1 MTTKNL
7 DKFSVLIAVI
17 AVALTISIMSLTS
30 QIEKGD
36 EQPIQEPVPVPVQ
49 ADTLANPV
57 PTTEMPAADSLEV
70 QPAEE
75 NYMEDKDV

>member
-36 EQPIQEPVPVPVQ
+36 EQPVQEPVPVQ
-49 ADTLANPV
+49 ADTLA
-57 PTTEMPAADSLEV
+57 TEAPAADSLEV
-70 QPAEE
+70 LPAEE

>member
-30 QIEKGD
+30 QIENGD
-36 EQPIQEPVPVPVQ
+36 EQPIQEAVPVQ
-49 ADTLANPV
+49 ADTLAIPV
-57 PTTEMPAADSLEV
+57 TTEIPVADSLEV

>member
-36 EQPIQEPVPVPVQ
+36 EQPIQEPVQV
-49 ADTLANPV
+49 DTLATPV
-57 PTTEMPAADSLEV
+57 PTTEMQAADSLEV

>member
-36 EQPIQEPVPVPVQ
+36 EQPVQEPVPVQ
-49 ADTLANPV
+49 ADTL
-57 PTTEMPAADSLEV
+57 TTEMPAADSLDV

>member
-36 EQPIQEPVPVPVQ
+36 EQPVQEPVPVQ
-49 ADTLANPV
+49 ADTLA
-57 PTTEMPAADSLEV
+57 TEAPATDSLEV

>member
-36 EQPIQEPVPVPVQ
+36 EQPIQEPVQV
-49 ADTLANPV
+49 DTLVTPV
-57 PTTEMPAADSLEV
+57 PTTETPAADSLEV
-70 QPAEE
+70 QPTEE
-75 NYMEDKDV
+75 NYMDDKDV

>member
-7 DKFSVLIAVI
+7 DKFSILIAVV
-17 AVALTISIMSLTS
+17 AVALTISIMSLTGNL
-30 QIEKGD
+30 EK
-36 EQPIQEPVPVPVQ
+36 EASPLVQETVLAQ
-49 ADTLANPV
+49 EDTLATPV
-57 PTTEMPAADSLEV
+57 LTDETPAADSLEV

>member
-36 EQPIQEPVPVPVQ
+36 EQPVQEPVPIQ
-49 ADTLANPV
+49 ADTLATPV
-57 PTTEMPAADSLEV
+57 PTTEAPAADSLEA

>member
-36 EQPIQEPVPVPVQ
+36 EQPIQEPVQ
-49 ADTLANPV
+49 ADTLVTPV
-57 PTTEMPAADSLEV
+57 PTTEMPATDSLEV

>member
-36 EQPIQEPVPVPVQ
+36 EQPVQEPVPVQ
-49 ADTLANPV
+49 ADTLAAPV
-57 PTTEMPAADSLEV
+57 PTTETPAADSLDG

>member
-17 AVALTISIMSLTS
+17 AVALTISIMSLTGS
-30 QIEKGD
+30 LEK
-36 EQPIQEPVPVPVQ
+36 EASPMVQEPVLVQ
-49 ADTLANPV
+49 EDTLAAPAPTSETPV
-57 PTTEMPAADSLEV
+57 ADSLEV
-70 QPAEE
+70 QSAEE

>member
-30 QIEKGD
+30 QIEKED
-36 EQPIQEPVPVPVQ
+36 EQPVQEPVPVQ
-49 ADTLANPV
+49 ADTLA
-57 PTTEMPAADSLEV
+57 TEAPAADSLEV
-70 QPAEE
+70 QSAEE

>member
-36 EQPIQEPVPVPVQ
+36 EQPVQEPVPVQ
-49 ADTLANPV
+49 ADTLAAPM
-57 PTTEMPAADSLEV
+57 PTTEAPAADSLDV
-70 QPAEE
+70 QTAEE

>member
-36 EQPIQEPVPVPVQ
+36 EQPIQEPVQV
-49 ADTLANPV
+49 DTLATPV
-57 PTTEMPAADSLEV
+57 QTTEMPATDSLEV

>member
-30 QIEKGD
+30 HIEKGD
-36 EQPIQEPVPVPVQ
+36 EQPVQEPVPVQ
-49 ADTLANPV
+49 ADTLA
-57 PTTEMPAADSLEV
+57 TEAPAADSLEV

>member
-36 EQPIQEPVPVPVQ
+36 EQPVQEQVQ
-49 ADTLANPV
+49 ADTLATPV

>member
-1 MTTKNL
+1 MTPKNL

-36 EQPIQEPVPVPVQ
+36 EQPIQEPVPVQ
-49 ADTLANPV
+49 ADTLTNPV
-57 PTTEMPAADSLEV
+57 PTTEMPTVDSLEV

>member
-1 MTTKNL
+1 
-7 DKFSVLIAVI
+7 
-17 AVALTISIMSLTS
+17 MSLTS

-36 EQPIQEPVPVPVQ
+36 EQPIQEPVPVQ
-49 ADTLANPV
+49 ADTLAIPV

>member
-36 EQPIQEPVPVPVQ
+36 EQPVQEPVPVQ
-49 ADTLANPV
+49 ADTLATPV
-57 PTTEMPAADSLEV
+57 PTTEAPAADSLDV

>member
-36 EQPIQEPVPVPVQ
+36 EQPIQEPVLVQ
-49 ADTLANPV
+49 ADTLAIPV
-57 PTTEMPAADSLEV
+57 TTEMPAADSLEV

>member
-36 EQPIQEPVPVPVQ
+36 EQPVQEPVPVQ
-49 ADTLANPV
+49 ADTLA
-57 PTTEMPAADSLEV
+57 TETPAADSLEV

>member
-36 EQPIQEPVPVPVQ
+36 EQPVQEPVPVQ
-49 ADTLANPV
+49 ADTLATEMPA
-57 PTTEMPAADSLEV
+57 TEMPAADSLEV

>member
-36 EQPIQEPVPVPVQ
+36 EQPVQEPVPVQ
-49 ADTLANPV
+49 ADTLTTPV
-57 PTTEMPAADSLEV
+57 PTTEMPAADSLDV

>member
-36 EQPIQEPVPVPVQ
+36 EQPIQEPVQV
-49 ADTLANPV
+49 DTLANPV

>member
-36 EQPIQEPVPVPVQ
+36 EQPVQEPVPVQ
-49 ADTLANPV
+49 ADTLA
-57 PTTEMPAADSLEV
+57 TEMPAADSLEV
-70 QPAEE
+70 LPAEE

>member
-1 MTTKNL
+1 
-7 DKFSVLIAVI
+7 
-17 AVALTISIMSLTS
+17 MSLTS

-36 EQPIQEPVPVPVQ
+36 EQPIQEPVQVQ

-57 PTTEMPAADSLEV
+57 PTTEMPATDSLEV

>member
-36 EQPIQEPVPVPVQ
+36 EQPVQEPVPVQ
-49 ADTLANPV
+49 ADTLATEV
-57 PTTEMPAADSLEV
+57 PTADSLEV

>member
-36 EQPIQEPVPVPVQ
+36 EQPVQEPVQ
-49 ADTLANPV
+49 ADMLTTPV

>member
-36 EQPIQEPVPVPVQ
+36 EQPIQEPVPVQ
-49 ADTLANPV
+49 ADTLAIPV
-57 PTTEMPAADSLEV
+57 PTTEMPADDSLEV

>member
-30 QIEKGD
+30 QIEKGG
-36 EQPIQEPVPVPVQ
+36 EQPIQEPVPVQ
-49 ADTLANPV
+49 ADTLAVPV
-57 PTTEMPAADSLEV
+57 PTTEMLAADSLEV

>member
-30 QIEKGD
+30 QIEKGG
-36 EQPIQEPVPVPVQ
+36 EQPIQEPVPVQ
-49 ADTLANPV
+49 ADTLAIPV
-57 PTTEMPAADSLEV
+57 PTTEMPATDSLEV

>member
-30 QIEKGD
+30 KIEKGD
-36 EQPIQEPVPVPVQ
+36 EQPVQEPVPVQ
-49 ADTLANPV
+49 ADTLA
-57 PTTEMPAADSLEV
+57 TEMPAADSLEV
-70 QPAEE
+70 QPSEE

>member
-36 EQPIQEPVPVPVQ
+36 EQPVQEPVPVQ
-49 ADTLANPV
+49 ADTLA
-57 PTTEMPAADSLEV
+57 TEAPAADSLKV

>member
-30 QIEKGD
+30 QIENGD
-36 EQPIQEPVPVPVQ
+36 GQPIQEPVPVQ

-57 PTTEMPAADSLEV
+57 PTTEMQAADSLEV

>member
-36 EQPIQEPVPVPVQ
+36 KTIQEPVPVQ

>member
-36 EQPIQEPVPVPVQ
+36 EQPIQEPVPVQ
-49 ADTLANPV
+49 ADTLATP
-57 PTTEMPAADSLEV
+57 MPAADSLEV

>member
-36 EQPIQEPVPVPVQ
+36 EQPVQEPVPVQ
-49 ADTLANPV
+49 ADTLATPV
-57 PTTEMPAADSLEV
+57 PTTDSLEV

>member
-7 DKFSVLIAVI
+7 DKFSVLIAVV

-36 EQPIQEPVPVPVQ
+36 EQPIQEPVPV
-49 ADTLANPV
+49 DTMANPV